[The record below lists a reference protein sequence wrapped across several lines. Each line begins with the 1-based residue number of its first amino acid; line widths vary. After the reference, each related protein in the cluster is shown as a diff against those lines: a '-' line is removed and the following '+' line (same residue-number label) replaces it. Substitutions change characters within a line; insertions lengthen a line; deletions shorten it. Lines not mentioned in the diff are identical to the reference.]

1 MFWAFFSL
9 FLFFFCKS
17 NSRTITY
24 FEDNVNCPVVMGL
37 NEAYLLFSAAVL
49 VDLYSFIFLYLALC
63 LFVNNL
69 LTDCF
74 DDLERILSV
83 ALIRWTVLPFSPFL
97 V

>member
-1 MFWAFFSL
+1 MDARPVLGL
-9 FLFFFCKS
+9 FLFCKS
-17 NSRTITY
+17 NSRTINY
-24 FEDNVNCPVVMGL
+24 FENNVSCLVVMGL

-49 VDLYSFIFLYLALC
+49 VDLYLSIFLDLAIC

-83 ALIRWTVLPFSPFL
+83 VLI
-97 V
+97 

>member
-1 MFWAFFSL
+1 
-9 FLFFFCKS
+9 
-17 NSRTITY
+17 
-24 FEDNVNCPVVMGL
+24 MGL
-37 NEAYLLFSAAVL
+37 NEAYLHFSAAVL

-83 ALIRWTVLPFSPFL
+83 VLIRWTVLPFFPFF